1 MKKGEKTMGKIV
13 LLLIVTPIID
23 LYILIKASQTMGFWT
38 TILLIILTGIAGFFL
53 AKSEGKV
60 ILSKIKRELSQGS
73 IPGEDILNGF
83 CILIGGILLLT
94 PGILTD
100 IIGITMVLPGTRNLY
115 LEYIRKRFTNIIKRG
130 DRTFLF
136 RWY

>member
-1 MKKGEKTMGKIV
+1 MGKIV
-13 LLLIVTPIID
+13 LLLIITPIID

-53 AKSEGKV
+53 AKSEGKI